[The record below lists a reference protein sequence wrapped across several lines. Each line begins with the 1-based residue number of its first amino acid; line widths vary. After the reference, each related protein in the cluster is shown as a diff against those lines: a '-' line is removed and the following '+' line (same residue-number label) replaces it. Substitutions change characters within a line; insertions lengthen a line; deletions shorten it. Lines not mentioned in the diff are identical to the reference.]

1 MDFDEAMAT
10 ALSIAKLTADKELK
24 ENLEDC
30 IDVSKYNYK
39 QLCDAFQTTMNYTL
53 ITYGNNTRIEAQM
66 IETRDFCDEI
76 INSSTNQVFS
86 LLYVCIVLFSIFFL
100 RK

>member
-1 MDFDEAMAT
+1 MAFDEAMAT

-30 IDVSKYNYK
+30 IDVSKYNYQ

-53 ITYGNNTRIEAQM
+53 VTYGNNTRIEAQM

-76 INSSTNQVFS
+76 MNGSTNQVFS
-86 LLYVCIVLFSIFFL
+86 LFYIFILLFSVFII